1 MGVTDLIHYPSRATC
16 RRNSARRRD
25 IMKAECA
32 KQGIRFHFVTAP
44 DPMGEGGL
52 NATQQ
57 FVRKTSRG
65 S

>member
-1 MGVTDLIHYPSRATC
+1 
-16 RRNSARRRD
+16 
-25 IMKAECA
+25 MKAECA